1 MGCHSPLQGIF
12 LTHELNPALLHCRQI
27 LRHLSHQGSPLLCHR
42 PALKN
47 LLGSVHGLG
56 APRWVFA
63 WPILRFLKTWK
74 FCMKSWLF
82 QLFLRHRVLFLHKYS
97 WLELST
103 VPPQAGVPWGRVS
116 TTLYCLTASILP
128 YYITCLVPVCSWVA
142 HLVSRQRL
150 GVGGTRWHDFCL
162 FSCLPF
168 HFLPPLSPT
177 P

>member
-1 MGCHSPLQGIF
+1 MGCHSPLRGIF
-12 LTHELNPALLHCRQI
+12 LTHELNPGLLHCRQI
-27 LRHLSHQGSPLLCHR
+27 LCHLSHQGSPLLCHR
-42 PALKN
+42 PALKT

-116 TTLYCLTASILP
+116 TTLLSHSQHPSLLHHLP
-128 YYITCLVPVCSWVA
+128 STCML
-142 HLVSRQRL
+142 L
-150 GVGGTRWHDFCL
+150 GCPSSLQAKAGGGGH
-162 FSCLPF
+162 
-168 HFLPPLSPT
+168 
-177 P
+177 